1 MLRKVEELLNRLESG
16 LNQIKAS
23 TCGHE
28 EYAQQSLE
36 MVIVYLN
43 EVNELTADYR
53 FESESDEIEFYKHF
67 KPKLVSRYFYFYRLV
82 QYEIQKVKKTP
93 ACLRKYFRKE
103 RKRILRFFNRHI
115 DLVAYYRNADLTA
128 DSAFFTHKSC
138 CSSICCEKM
147 FLVLSNPKQSKND
160 LILAEIMANELLFI
174 YLEKELNRL
183 KPIDE
188 QSMLIE
194 THFRWT
200 GSKVA
205 LVELI
210 YALASSKMI
219 NNGDVEIKD
228 LVRLFEQVF
237 HQKIDAPYQVFNEIK
252 ARKHDQTKFLDQLR
266 ELLLKR
272 IEED

>member
-23 TCGHE
+23 TPDQE
-28 EYAQQSLE
+28 EYAQLSLE
-36 MVIVYLN
+36 MVILHLN
-43 EVNELTADYR
+43 KVNELTADYR
-53 FESESDEIEFYKHF
+53 FESESDEIEFYKHY

-82 QYEIQKVKKTP
+82 QYEICKAKKDPTN
-93 ACLRKYFRKE
+93 LRKYFRKE

-115 DLVAYYRNADLTA
+115 DLVAYYRNTDVAADRR
-128 DSAFFTHKSC
+128 FFTRKSC

-237 HQKIDAPYQVFNEIK
+237 HHKIDAPYQVFNEIK

-266 ELLLKR
+266 DALMQR
-272 IEED
+272 ISEE

>member
-23 TCGHE
+23 TCDHE
-28 EYAQQSLE
+28 EYAQLSLE
-36 MVIVYLN
+36 MVIVHLN
-43 EVNELTADYR
+43 KVNELTADYY
-53 FESESDEIEFYKHF
+53 FESESDEIEFYKHY

-82 QYEIQKVKKTP
+82 QYEICKAKKDP

-128 DSAFFTHKSC
+128 DNAFFTHKSC

-266 ELLLKR
+266 DGLVKR
-272 IEED
+272 ILEE